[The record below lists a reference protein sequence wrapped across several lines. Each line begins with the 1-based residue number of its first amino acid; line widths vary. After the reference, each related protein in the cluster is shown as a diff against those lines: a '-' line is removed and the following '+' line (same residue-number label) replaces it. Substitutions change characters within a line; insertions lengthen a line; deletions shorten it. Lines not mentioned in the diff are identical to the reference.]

1 MSFSIEI
8 IESEKQIIS
17 GIPESFEIID
27 QDSVIF
33 YYTLDGTDPDE
44 NSIPAYGKIEM
55 PTISGLIELKVV
67 GVRIDE
73 QSGEVIEYSDIF
85 YKKYYSSSYDNVR
98 TRHSSGAGGV
108 IIIPYNSEIVDN
120 LSELQS
126 GNNAQE
132 TSVEFED
139 LDLKAS
145 YVSRSGYKI
154 PGGSS
159 ISFIKRSI
167 ENNDNVIARSI
178 SSVNSIDFNPKA
190 NVIEI
195 FGETNEERRSQ
206 TVSIVNRTYNSIG
219 TVSRFYDENW
229 KQDEQVITG
238 NLVRTMHDPAT
249 GIIVFYYWDSKES
262 RWLISRQN
270 VGPQS
275 SVLNIGAMPGGRGSS
290 SRMVYRWIQER
301 SATRIF

>member
-1 MSFSIEI
+1 M
-8 IESEKQIIS
+8 
-17 GIPESFEIID
+17 
-27 QDSVIF
+27 
-33 YYTLDGTDPDE
+33 
-44 NSIPAYGKIEM
+44 
-55 PTISGLIELKVV
+55 
-67 GVRIDE
+67 
-73 QSGEVIEYSDIF
+73 
-85 YKKYYSSSYDNVR
+85 
-98 TRHSSGAGGV
+98 
-108 IIIPYNSEIVDN
+108 IIIPYNSEIVDS

-126 GNNAQE
+126 GEDAQE
-132 TSVEFED
+132 TSVEFKN

-145 YVSRSGYKI
+145 YISRSGNEI

-159 ISFIKRSI
+159 VSFIKRSI
-167 ENNDNVIARSI
+167 ESNDNTIIRSI

-195 FGETNEERRSQ
+195 FGETTEERNSQ
-206 TVSIVNRTYNSIG
+206 TISLVNRTYNSIG
-219 TVSRFYDENW
+219 TVSKFYDENW

-238 NLVRTMHDPAT
+238 NLVRTMHDPVT

-270 VGPQS
+270 VGPQA

-290 SRMVYRWIQER
+290 SRMVYRWIQDR

>member
-8 IESEKQIIS
+8 IESKNQIIS

-33 YYTLDGTDPDE
+33 YYTLDGTDPDQ
-44 NSIPAYGKIEM
+44 NSIPANGKIEL
-55 PTISGLIELKVV
+55 PTIGGLVELKVV
-67 GVRIDE
+67 GVKIDDE
-73 QSGEVIEYSDIF
+73 SGEFVEYSDIF
-85 YKKYYSSSYDNVR
+85 YKKYYSSPYDDSR
-98 TRHSSGAGGV
+98 TRHSSGPSGV

-126 GNNAQE
+126 GDNAQE
-132 TSVEFED
+132 TSIEFEE
-139 LDLKAS
+139 LELKAS
-145 YVSRSGYKI
+145 YVSRSGYNI
-154 PGGSS
+154 PSGSS

-167 ENNDNVIARSI
+167 DNSNNAMVRSI

-190 NVIEI
+190 NVIEV
-195 FGETNEERRSQ
+195 FGETREDRRSQ
-206 TVSIVNRTYNSIG
+206 TVSLVNRTYNSIG
-219 TVSRFYDENW
+219 TVSKFYDENW

-238 NLVRTMHDPAT
+238 NLVRTMHDPVT

-270 VGPQS
+270 VGPQA

-290 SRMVYRWIQER
+290 SRMVYRWIQDR